1 MHFRSAF
8 LVTSMSF
15 LAAVGMIAIAP
26 PLVAAAPASDVW
38 DGVYTDAQSRRGAN
52 LYLDHCSECHAEDLS
67 GKSAYN
73 ESPPLAGVKFRT
85 RWDTKTLDELF
96 SFIRTTMPK
105 LREGGLKAD
114 EYIDIVAFLLQSN
127 RFPASN
133 TNHLPMD
140 PEVLRTI
147 RLSKE
152 RAR

>member
-1 MHFRSAF
+1 MRFKSVF
-8 LVTSMSF
+8 LVASMPF
-15 LAAVGMIAIAP
+15 LAAVAMTVAP
-26 PLVAAAPASDVW
+26 TLLSAAPASDVW
-38 DGVYTDAQSRRGAN
+38 DGVYTEAQSRRGAT

-96 SFIRTTMPK
+96 GFIRTAMPK
-105 LREGGLKAD
+105 LREGSLKAD

-133 TNHLPMD
+133 MNPLSVD

-147 RLSKE
+147 RFAKE